1 MVPKVRCSLCNIT
14 PYLTTFCKFIGGLLI
29 HKTLILNYLKACV
42 SYACDNE
49 GVIAVFTKRREQL
62 KNLWFRDL
70 ATEFR
75 IGKRV
80 QKL

>member
-1 MVPKVRCSLCNIT
+1 M
-14 PYLTTFCKFIGGLLI
+14 
-29 HKTLILNYLKACV
+29 